1 MIHYVGYLKD
11 RIGNN
16 YLGIKIPNGV
26 VDKFLEELKG
36 FLPEDEFKVFTDNQ
50 KKRDNGGYHLTVMS
64 VPEFN
69 KLNDSMGM
77 DKFVSSLQS
86 IFKYDI
92 DDLKMLGIGTAEK
105 STNKAFFIVCK
116 SDKLDAIRDF
126 YNLSEKDFHITIGFK
141 WKDVF
146 GVRKNVVLKK
156 ETIFL
161 DVLKQKYVNKQNFDF
176 VKDLS
181 NFDLN
186 KNSQIIPVKLSDSSL
201 KVKCDGYYLDISYI
215 DDFNELRVVSKY
227 PIDGHGLPRMSTYII
242 NKKLSI

>member
-1 MIHYVGYLKD
+1 M
-11 RIGNN
+11 
-16 YLGIKIPNGV
+16 
-26 VDKFLEELKG
+26 
-36 FLPEDEFKVFTDNQ
+36 
-50 KKRDNGGYHLTVMS
+50 
-64 VPEFN
+64 
-69 KLNDSMGM
+69 
-77 DKFVSSLQS
+77 
-86 IFKYDI
+86 
-92 DDLKMLGIGTAEK
+92 
-105 STNKAFFIVCK
+105 
-116 SDKLDAIRDF
+116 
-126 YNLSEKDFHITIGFK
+126 
-141 WKDVF
+141 
-146 GVRKNVVLKK
+146 VLKK

-242 NKKLSI
+242 NKKFSI